1 MLGRRL
7 MGIVAT
13 VAALAFAGTAQ
24 AETVLRM
31 SLHSDLKIVDPIWTT
46 ALITAHHANMIY
58 DTLFA
63 QDEKQQL
70 KPQMVDKYEVSADK
84 LTWTFTLRDGLEW
97 HDGKPVLA
105 EDCVASLKRCAAKE
119 SMGQKLMSEVAELS
133 ATDAKTFKMVL
144 KEPYGLVLD
153 SIGKPSANIPFMMPK
168 RVAETDPNTQIT
180 DYTGSGPFIFKK
192 DEWKP
197 GEKAVYLKNTRYKP
211 RNEPPSGLAGG
222 KVVKL
227 DRVEW
232 ITIPDQQTQ
241 VNALLNG
248 EIDIIETVPPDLLP
262 LLQKDKNIKT
272 TVVNAAGRQYELRFN
287 VLHKPFD
294 NPKIREAVLYAIDQK
309 PFLEANVGNPEFYS
323 LCKSVF
329 PCGSPLATTKGWD
342 DKLSGNVAKA
352 KELLK
357 EAGYDGTPVLLM
369 HQTDI
374 AGHNNLATVA
384 KPQLEA
390 AGFKVDLQSMDW
402 QTLVSR
408 RTKKDAPAAG
418 GWNAFF
424 TSWGSPDVMN
434 PVSAAFINASCEKAT
449 FGWPCDA
456 EIEKLRDAFSKE
468 TDPAKQ
474 KEIAE
479 QVSLRLSSGYPTFVP
494 LGQFTEEAMHHAG
507 AIRQATHGDSGFFFG
522 KSGTGHNGTHAAG
535 GKFVDN
541 PGADIGPGGMS
552 NMDRNVILFRKF
564 YRPGMHHTS
573 TQAGHFEHLIVADGV
588 ELASI
593 GNQPRIGGVNTVY
606 VSEYLAG

>member
-7 MGIVAT
+7 LCAAAAAAT
-13 VAALAFAGTAQ
+13 FAFAGVAH
-24 AETVLRM
+24 AETVLKV

-46 ALITAHHANMIY
+46 ALITAHHGNMIY
-58 DTLFA
+58 DTLFSL
-63 QDEKQQL
+63 DEKLQV
-70 KPQMVDKYEVSADK
+70 KPQMVDKWDVSADK

-97 HDGKPVLA
+97 HDGKPVTA
-105 EDCVASLKRCAAKE
+105 EDCVASLKRWAAKD
-119 SMGQKLMSEVAELS
+119 SMGQKLMSFTTELS
-133 ATDAKTFKMVL
+133 APDAKTIKMVL
-144 KEPYGLVLD
+144 REPYGLVLD
-153 SIGKPSANIPFMMPK
+153 SLGKASANIPFMMPK

-197 GEKAVYLKNTRYKP
+197 GEKAVYVKNTKYKP

-222 KVVKL
+222 KVVKV

-248 EIDIIETVPPDLLP
+248 EIDMVEIVPVDLLP
-262 LLQKDKNIKT
+262 LLQKDKNVKIM
-272 TVVNAAGRQYELRFN
+272 VVNAAGRQYEMRFN

-294 NPKIREAVLYAIDQK
+294 NPKIREAVLYALDQK
-309 PFLEANVGNPEFYS
+309 PFLEANVGSADYYT

-357 EAGYDGTPVLLM
+357 EAGYDGTPVVLM

-374 AGHNNLATVA
+374 AGHSNLATVA

-390 AGFKVDLQSMDW
+390 AGFKVDLQAMDW
-402 QTLVSR
+402 QTLVAR
-408 RTKKDAPAAG
+408 RAKKDPLDQG
-418 GWNAFF
+418 GWSAFF

-434 PVSAAFINASCEKAT
+434 PVSAAFINASCDKAT

-456 EIEKLRDAFSKE
+456 EIEKLRDAFAKE

-479 QVSLRLSSGYPTFVP
+479 QVSLRLSSGYPTFAP
-494 LGQFTEEAMHHAG
+494 LGQFNTPT
-507 AIRQATHGDSGFFFG
+507 AIRSNI
-522 KSGTGHNGTHAAG
+522 TGLLQ
-535 GKFVDN
+535 V
-541 PGADIGPGGMS
+541 P
-552 NMDRNVILFRKF
+552 
-564 YRPGMHHTS
+564 
-573 TQAGHFEHLIVADGV
+573 
-588 ELASI
+588 ELALW
-593 GNQPRIGGVNTVY
+593 NV
-606 VSEYLAG
+606 EKK